1 MTTMGNNVLAQEDWE
16 GASNWLHN
24 DRPVNSS
31 YIFDYEYGEP
41 DGLRPKE
48 YIDLAVTQL
57 FYTSNMYHDLL
68 YRLGF
73 DEVSG
78 NFQMDNFGR
87 GGLGGDAV
95 ICQAQDGS
103 GTDNANFMTPPD
115 GSQPRMRMYVW
126 DTATPFRDGDLEA
139 GIVIHEYSHG
149 LSTRLTGGPANSGCL
164 GYGEAGGMGEGWG
177 DAFATLIR
185 QVAEY
190 GKHEEEYGM
199 GSWAANRKSGI
210 RNFVYSANMTSNP
223 STFKT
228 LDKPGYWGV
237 HAIGEVWAEM
247 LFVVVERL
255 IEKHGFSKTL
265 FPPLVPSKDNDY
277 YWPQQYDSKGR
288 PLPLVPR
295 HGNSLLA
302 HLLVQGMKLQPCRPT
317 FANARDAILQADVV
331 LTGGNNTCDIWQGFA
346 ERGLGVEAKTLGQLP
361 WGGGVRSEDYNV
373 PKVCMGKPA
382 PKPKKPKH

>member
-1 MTTMGNNVLAQEDWE
+1 
-16 GASNWLHN
+16 
-24 DRPVNSS
+24 
-31 YIFDYEYGEP
+31 
-41 DGLRPKE
+41 
-48 YIDLAVTQL
+48 
-57 FYTSNMYHDLL
+57 
-68 YRLGF
+68 
-73 DEVSG
+73 
-78 NFQMDNFGR
+78 
-87 GGLGGDAV
+87 
-95 ICQAQDGS
+95 
-103 GTDNANFMTPPD
+103 
-115 GSQPRMRMYVW
+115 
-126 DTATPFRDGDLEA
+126 
-139 GIVIHEYSHG
+139 
-149 LSTRLTGGPANSGCL
+149 
-164 GYGEAGGMGEGWG
+164 
-177 DAFATLIR
+177 
-185 QVAEY
+185 
-190 GKHEEEYGM
+190 M

-228 LDKPGYWGV
+228 LDKPGYWVSSQWYCSESNAYVLGCFDLRSQGV

-277 YWPQQYDSKGR
+277 YWPQQHDSKGR